1 MELVVQAI
9 MFIVVAQRTEKGRKN
24 IDGCQVE
31 LADDSVRCVKAEVS
45 HLRNVKTVYVIMVC
59 YVKVS
64 VALPNLNQNRI
75 E

>member
-24 IDGCQVE
+24 IDRCQVE
-31 LADDSVRCVKAEVS
+31 LANDAVRSVKAEVS

-59 YVKVS
+59 YVKVC
-64 VALPNLNQNRI
+64 VTLPNLNQNSI
-75 E
+75 